1 MRVGI
6 AEYRTAESPATLKA
20 SGLGS
25 CLAIALYDSRRALGG
40 MAHTLLPGG
49 RRQDDVSNPVKFVD
63 LAIEMMLNDL
73 VAMGAE
79 RQDLVAKMAG
89 GANMFASDF
98 LSLVDGIGVRSAH
111 SAREV
116 LARLHIPLLAED
128 IGGNRGRTVEF
139 DLATGRLLVY
149 FARDKSTLY
158 L

>member
-1 MRVGI
+1 LRVGI
-6 AEYRTAESPATLKA
+6 AEYRTARGPAVLRA

-25 CLAIALYDSRRALGG
+25 CLAIVLYDPRRALGG

-49 RRQDDVSNPVKFVD
+49 RGQDEVSNPVKFAD
-63 LAIEMMLNDL
+63 LAIELMLKDL
-73 VAMGAE
+73 VGMGAE
-79 RQDLVAKMAG
+79 RQALVAKMAG

-111 SAREV
+111 SAREI
-116 LARLHIPLLAED
+116 LSRLQIPLLGED

-139 DLATGRLLVY
+139 DLATGHLLVH
-149 FARDKSTLY
+149 FARDKTRLC